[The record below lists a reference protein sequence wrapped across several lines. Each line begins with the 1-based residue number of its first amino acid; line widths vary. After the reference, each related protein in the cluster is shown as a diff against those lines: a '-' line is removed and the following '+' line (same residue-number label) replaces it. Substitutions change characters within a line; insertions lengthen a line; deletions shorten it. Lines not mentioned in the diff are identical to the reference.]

1 MKKIEKVVYELAGE
15 EITITVDS
23 DHISNIYR
31 NEKNNSYHIFNADGF
46 LYLEV
51 FGVREV
57 YYSGFPTNE
66 IDPLEDDL
74 DVVEGLNF

>member
-1 MKKIEKVVYELAGE
+1 MKKIEKIVYELAGE

-57 YYSGFPTNE
+57 YYSGFPTDE
-66 IDPLEDDL
+66 TDTLEDDL
-74 DVVEGLNF
+74 DLVNSVDF

>member
-1 MKKIEKVVYELAGE
+1 MEQIEKVVYELAGE

-23 DHISNIYR
+23 DHVSNIYR

-66 IDPLEDDL
+66 TDPLEDDL